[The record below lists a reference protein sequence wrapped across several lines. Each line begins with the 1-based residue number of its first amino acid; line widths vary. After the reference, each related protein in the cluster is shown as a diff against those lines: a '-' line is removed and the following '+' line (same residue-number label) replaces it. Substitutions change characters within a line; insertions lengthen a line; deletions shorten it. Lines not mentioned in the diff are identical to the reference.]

1 MRLFVTGFGPFLDVA
16 ENPSG
21 LVAARLGMPFE
32 VLDVTFAAVDDFL
45 DRFADMPYDAL
56 LMLGVA
62 AGRQSMN
69 LEVVARNR
77 IGKTPDVSACI
88 MGPGP
93 VEASTPRHLHSRL
106 WSGAEAWAGPLFEFS
121 VDAGDYLCNY
131 FSFEAARRYPDRQTG
146 FLHLPLPT
154 QDLTVDLMANGIREM
169 LSSRARHVTGRNGC
183 F

>member
-21 LVAARLGMPFE
+21 LVAARLELPFE
-32 VLDVTFAAVDDFL
+32 VLDVTFAAVDAFL
-45 DRFADMPYDAL
+45 DRFAEMPYDAL
-56 LMLGVA
+56 MMLGVA
-62 AGRQSMN
+62 AGRQSMS

-77 IGKTPDVSACI
+77 IGETPDVSACV

-131 FSFEAARRYPDRQTG
+131 FSFEATRRYPDRQTG
-146 FLHLPLPT
+146 FLHLPLPNET
-154 QDLTVDLMANGIREM
+154 LTVDAMAASIREL
-169 LSSRARHVTGRNGC
+169 LSSRAYATL
-183 F
+183 